1 MARGSWFGTCL
12 EALISSQINW
22 IDIVVSFIS
31 TSLSSFGLVSVLI
44 VGVFQ
49 EDFSDYVLAFL
60 CLVMWF
66 LLFSIWRVY
75 VYFVGSWLSKGF
87 VPLPALCNSHFI

>member
-31 TSLSSFGLVSVLI
+31 TSVIVRPRISIDTWFAAEPSNAKLQATPSSPPPFCSGLLVL
-44 VGVFQ
+44 Q
-49 EDFSDYVLAFL
+49 
-60 CLVMWF
+60 
-66 LLFSIWRVY
+66 
-75 VYFVGSWLSKGF
+75 K
-87 VPLPALCNSHFI
+87 